1 MFDYLWVGS
10 PEKYKTMNY
19 SILGK
24 LSDRGIFYFGNI
36 IFHIIHNLVHIY
48 IREKST
54 LCDFM

>member
-24 LSDRGIFYFGNI
+24 LSERGNFYFDNTV
-36 IFHIIHNLVHIY
+36 HIIHNLVHIY